1 MMLGLCLTAVTTTT
15 GAGSASADL
24 LTGHTAPSAKPVPP
38 APTEPPDYLTPEDRA
53 LMERQQTL
61 VRAGTKIRNLVEDGR
76 EAGYTGLEISGDRLV
91 LWWKGTPP
99 GRIERAVRQAGVPV
113 DVRPATH
120 SRAELRTASDRLWQS
135 AGIEHGGRIHAV
147 KALVDGSGLQALAD
161 PAQARSL
168 TAIPDVGVPVAVEPR
183 EPIKA
188 TSTRCDDTVG
198 WYGGGALR
206 HDTFFGAACGGQ
218 ERLRYTCTAGF
229 GVRAGGTQF
238 LLTAG
243 HCGAPGD
250 LFTDPGREEIGR
262 ATHENVG
269 HDLLLIQTRVVGRI
283 WDGTPG
289 VNDFTKPV
297 VGWGWSFPGQSL
309 CYSGTTT
316 GARCGYTVDSA
327 FTRMCGKDIY
337 GNSECWDDLIS
348 ARKNG
353 QGPREGDSGGPVF
366 NLENGSSATRAIGT
380 VTGYGYGGSNEWLIF
395 QDFGTATRDWPGL
408 DIVTY

>member
-1 MMLGLCLTAVTTTT
+1 MTKRYVAAALLGLSLTAV
-15 GAGSASADL
+15 GFGSASANA
-24 LTGHTAPSAKPVPP
+24 LTDPSTKPVPP
-38 APTEPPDYLTPEDRA
+38 TPAEPSNYLAPEDRA
-53 LMERQQTL
+53 AMDRQQPL
-61 VRAGTKIRNLVEDGR
+61 VRAGTKIRNLVEDGQ
-76 EAGYTGLEISGDRLV
+76 EAGYAGLEISGDRLL

-99 GRIERAVRQAGVPV
+99 KRIERAVRQASVPI
-113 DVRPATH
+113 DVRSAAH
-120 SRAELRTASDRLWQS
+120 SRSELRAASAKLWQA
-135 AGIEHGGRIHAV
+135 AGVEHGGQIHAV
-147 KALVDGSGLQALAD
+147 KALVDGSGLQALTA
-161 PAQARSL
+161 PSQARSL
-168 TAIPDVGVPVAVEPR
+168 AATPDVGVPVTVEQR
-183 EPIKA
+183 EPITA
-188 TSTRCDDTVG
+188 TSTRCDDTAG

-206 HDTFFGAACGGQ
+206 HDSFAGGSCGGTGKA
-218 ERLRYTCTAGF
+218 YTCTAGF
-229 GVRAGGTQF
+229 GVRAGSNEF

-269 HDLLLIQTRVVGRI
+269 HDLLLIQTQVIGRI

-297 VGWGWSFPGQSL
+297 IGWGWSFPGQSL

-327 FTRMCGKDIY
+327 FTKICDRDLY
-337 GNSECWDDLIS
+337 GNFECWDDLIS
-348 ARKNG
+348 AKKNG
-353 QGPREGDSGGPVF
+353 QGPRGGDSGGPVF

-380 VTGYGYGGSNEWLIF
+380 ITGYGVSGSTEWLIF